1 MSEVGF
7 FRPSWL
13 SELVVNILPSLLL
26 SDFDAVN

>member
-7 FRPSWL
+7 LSEP